1 MKRLLVAL
9 CLIAVCIG
17 GASSSRA
24 QSASIEQN
32 RMVEVPLEITVNAK
46 NPYDPAQADVQV
58 TLTAPDGTPR
68 TVPAFYM
75 QPYQNACTI
84 ADCPAETLSAA
95 GSPGWKLRFTPDALG
110 RWQYAVRWTDA
121 DGTHEQPP
129 AVLEVAPSTRQ
140 GMISKAANGRYF
152 QYAGSGAAY
161 FPVGMN
167 LNWSWSGGGGTL
179 AYLRWLDELRDVG
192 ANYARLVID
201 VPWFIDL
208 EAGPPLGDY
217 TAAQQDAWRL
227 DTILRAAEADGI
239 ALQLVVLWSAPF
251 GTTVYPPVSIPKTPA
266 RPDTRL
272 DWATHPYNLS
282 KGGPVGT
289 TAAAF
294 FSNTQARALFK
305 QRLRYLAARWGA
317 SPAIFA
323 WELTDQA
330 DRSAAAPGALA
341 EWLREMTDTLRAF
354 DKGGGSGGHLVTAG
368 LRDLKNAA
376 VLSSAAF
383 DFTITRVYQRRPVD
397 PASDQVR
404 LTLDTLKPLLAVSD
418 KPRPT
423 LLTEFSLNPWFE
435 PTADDPTGVH
445 VRESMW
451 AAALSGAAG
460 SAMSAWPDTYLIPQ
474 KIVPSF
480 RALAAFAAAVP
491 WASANLQPI
500 ETMLYNADASAYR
513 PLRLTAFAQKLA
525 GDKAPDMTFKVGADT
540 VEPALESASSFLYP
554 QKSSLHQALRLRLSV
569 PLDTTLTISTKR
581 MANRGAAAILTL
593 TLNEQPLT
601 RVTLNSNAE
610 PLSLTFPL
618 KMGEHTLTLDN
629 VGVDSVQLDA
639 VEIGAYIPLVRTLG
653 LADRTAGVY
662 AGWFQHR
669 DYTWQT
675 KQEPPP
681 ASYRL
686 SIPEMPPGTYRVEF
700 WDVQDG
706 NIAGEETVTVNGNA
720 PGSLEV
726 MLLPVS
732 QMLAVRATRL
742 P

>member
-1 MKRLLVAL
+1 MIIRFLTLL
-9 CLIAVCIG
+9 CLLACCIG
-17 GASSSRA
+17 GSSSHA
-24 QSASIEQN
+24 QESAILQN
-32 RMVEVPLEITVNAK
+32 RMAEIALEITVNAK
-46 NPYDPAQADVQV
+46 NPYNPAQADVQV

-68 TVPAFYM
+68 MVSAFYM

-84 ADCPAETLSAA
+84 ADCPAESLSAA
-95 GSPGWKLRFTPDALG
+95 GSPGWRFRFTPDAPGL
-110 RWQYAVRWTDA
+110 WQYAVRWTDA
-121 DGTHEQPP
+121 DGAHEQPP
-129 AVLEVAPSTRQ
+129 AAVEVAPSTLPGIIR
-140 GMISKAANGRYF
+140 KAANGRYF
-152 QYAGSGAAY
+152 QYAGSGGAY

-179 AYLRWLDELRDVG
+179 AYLRWLDELRNAG

-239 ALQLVVLWSAPF
+239 ALQLVVLWSALF
-251 GTTVYPPVSIPKTPA
+251 GTAASLPVSIPKTPA

-272 DWATHPYNLS
+272 DWATYPYNLS

-289 TAAAF
+289 TPAAF
-294 FSNTQARALFK
+294 FSNVQARALFK

-330 DRSAAAPGALA
+330 DRSTAAPGALA
-341 EWLREMTDTLRAF
+341 EWLREMTETLRSF
-354 DKGGGSGGHLVTAG
+354 DSGGHLVTAG
-368 LRDLKNAA
+368 LRDVKNAA

-397 PASDQVR
+397 PAVDQVR
-404 LTLDTLKPLLAVSD
+404 LTLDTLKPLLAISD

-445 VRESMW
+445 VRETMW
-451 AAALSGAAG
+451 AAALSGSAG

-480 RALAAFAAAVP
+480 RALAAFAAEVP
-491 WASANLQPI
+491 WASANLQPV
-500 ETMLYNADASAYR
+500 ETMLYSADTSAYR

-525 GDKAPDMTFKVGADT
+525 GDKAPDVTFKIGTET

-554 QKSSLHQALRLRLSV
+554 PKSSLHQPLRLRFSV

-593 TLNEQPLT
+593 TLDEQPLT
-601 RVTLNSNAE
+601 RATLNSNAE
-610 PLSLTFPL
+610 PLTLMFPL
-618 KMGEHTLTLDN
+618 KMGEHTLVLDN
-629 VGVDSVQLDA
+629 VGVDSLQLDA
-639 VEIGAYIPLVRTLG
+639 VEIGAYIPLMRTLG
-653 LADRTAGVY
+653 LADRAAGVY

-669 DYTWQT
+669 DYTWET
-675 KQEPPP
+675 VAKKQEPQP

-700 WDVQDG
+700 WDAQDG
-706 NIAGEETVTVNGNA
+706 NIAGEETVTVGGNA

-726 MLLPVS
+726 TLLPVS